1 MTKEKQ
7 CDLQGRLVE
16 SVPLLARLL
25 QETDELIAILF
36 TSVEAARKNE
46 ER

>member
-1 MTKEKQ
+1 MTKEK
-7 CDLQGRLVE
+7 
-16 SVPLLARLL
+16 LLARLL

-36 TSVEAARKNE
+36 ASAETASNNM